1 MPMTMSGEVTLPA
14 ARPRVWAMLNDASV
28 LKLSIPGC
36 QSLEKTSD
44 TTFAAVVK
52 VKIGPVGASFK
63 GKVQL
68 SDIDSPNGYTIS
80 GEGEGGIAGFA
91 NGGARVM
98 LLEALSGT
106 ILKYDV
112 QANVGGKIAQ
122 LGSRLIDGV
131 AKKMADQFFANFA
144 SAVGGPGSPASA
156 GAATETGSAASATAA
171 AEFEFS
177 RERRRDGRAGLRRK
191 RDGRAGAG
199 FLRQRDGCGRV
210 EFRRERRRG
219 GRAGLRRKRD
229 GRPGAG
235 LLRKRGDR
243 HRAGPL
249 GRPVGLTCTIPLDNL
264 D

>member
-1 MPMTMSGEVTLPA
+1 MPVTMTGEVTLPA
-14 ARPRVWAMLNDASV
+14 GRPKVWAMLNDAAV
-28 LKLSIPGC
+28 LKVSIPGC

-68 SDIDSPNGYTIS
+68 SNIDSPNGYTIS

-171 AEFEFS
+171 AESSSAASAAATGEPVS
-177 RERRRDGRAGLRRK
+177 VANATAAPEPGSSANATAAAESNSAASAAVAGEPVSAASATAAPEP
-191 RDGRAGAG
+191 GSSASAATATEPGPSAGQSA
-199 FLRQRDGCGRV
+199 
-210 EFRRERRRG
+210 
-219 GRAGLRRKRD
+219 
-229 GRPGAG
+229 
-235 LLRKRGDR
+235 
-243 HRAGPL
+243 
-249 GRPVGLTCTIPLDNL
+249 
-264 D
+264 